1 MRQKTLRLFC
11 TLIFSLS
18 LIPTWA
24 QQQDTVSVSRQAEQ
38 VQKQTE
44 LLPETLKEK
53 PVPVFCGIALTAD
66 LSGLGMQL
74 FGADFAQ
81 MEASLRLNF
90 KEKYFPAFELGY
102 GTCDYV
108 SEETYKRFSTKAPYL
123 RIGMD
128 YNFTK
133 KRNGNRLYAGLRYGL
148 SRYNYNMYDEGFSD
162 PVWENETP
170 FRLENEPATAHWAE
184 ALFGLETKLWSFL
197 RVGWTLRYKLLLKHT
212 TEKHGNPWY
221 IPGFGKNSSS
231 TCFGGTFNIIFNI

>member
-1 MRQKTLRLFC
+1 MRQKILKSFC
-11 TLIFSLS
+11 TLIFSL
-18 LIPTWA
+18 LFIPTWA
-24 QQQDTVSVSRQAEQ
+24 QQQDTLTIKKTTTQE
-38 VQKQTE
+38 QTE
-44 LLPETLKEK
+44 PLLETLKVK
-53 PVPVFCGIALTAD
+53 PVPVFCGIAITAD
-66 LSGLGMQL
+66 LSGLGMKL
-74 FGADFAQ
+74 FSADFAQ

-102 GTCDYV
+102 GECNYI
-108 SEETYKRFSTKAPYL
+108 SEETNKRYSTKAPYL

-133 KRNGNRLYAGLRYGL
+133 KRNGNRLYAGVRYGL
-148 SRYNYNMYDEGFSD
+148 SRYNYNMYDEGFND
-162 PVWENETP
+162 PVWDTPTP

-212 TEKHGNPWY
+212 EEKHGNPWY
-221 IPGFGKNSSS
+221 IPGFGKYASS